1 MVDLYV
7 LLFKFI
13 CCDPNSNNNH
23 IISDLHLIWKT
34 TEFTRDENR
43 CIKADALRRCHV
55 SQVPLSYRPGG
66 VANSFSMPLYRPF
79 PTQPSSP
86 FSRSRPV
93 CLFLFAD
100 GCPYFSLY
108 PLRTRCPSRLE
119 TPFSSAFSLYPA
131 IYFFFSHILSQLSI
145 SSSLFASFLF
155 FFSPSFSVCPLHLLR
170 TQLFHLLLGQ
180 MPRLGATSPLLSLFL
195 PFLPWSL
202 LYFSLSVFLSF
213 AQYPTFCNSLDK
225 SEPIMK
231 NSSVDDELGFLLPVL
246 LDLCW
251 FDVVRCLDVTSWYCT
266 GILWVV
272 SNYRS
277 RSNSSN
283 FLAYTSQVRCFSDTF
298 RRVPPAKHR
307 C

>member
-1 MVDLYV
+1 MILILTIITLFLILLYLV
-7 LLFKFI
+7 R
-13 CCDPNSNNNH
+13 
-23 IISDLHLIWKT
+23 KT

-55 SQVPLSYRPGG
+55 SQIPLFYRPGG
-66 VANSFSMPLYRPF
+66 VASSFPMPLYRPF

-86 FSRSRPV
+86 FSHSRPV

-108 PLRTRCPSRLE
+108 PLRTQSPSRLE
-119 TPFSSAFSLYPA
+119 TPLPLFLCLFPLSSYLFLLLAY
-131 IYFFFSHILSQLSI
+131 
-145 SSSLFASFLF
+145 SSLFTSSFLF
-155 FFSPSFSVCPLHLLR
+155 FLLPSIFVCPLHLLR
-170 TQLFHLLLGQ
+170 TQLFHLFLGQ

-195 PFLPWSL
+195 PFLPSSI
-202 LYFSLSVFLSF
+202 FAPFLSF
-213 AQYPTFCNSLDK
+213 CLPLLYSISDILQSLDK

-231 NSSVDDELGFLLPVL
+231 DSSIDDELGFLLLIL

-266 GILWVV
+266 GISWVV

-283 FLAYTSQVRCFSDTF
+283 FLAYTAQVRCFSDTF
-298 RRVPPAKHR
+298 RHVPPAKHQDS
-307 C
+307 